1 VCEKLFSDKNCP
13 LRIITC
19 SAFNP
24 NLPGPAEMPFGEG
37 VKSLYKLFTIGW
49 ESYKL
54 KENKGITGG

>member
-1 VCEKLFSDKNCP
+1 
-13 LRIITC
+13 
-19 SAFNP
+19 
-24 NLPGPAEMPFGEG
+24 MPFGEG